1 MYVDSAAAA
10 AAAMSRKG
18 SIRER
23 SFFVCVSGIVCC
35 GVIIAR
41 PYGMAV
47 DYCSDAARTR
57 KDEMILL

>member
-1 MYVDSAAAA
+1 MGWFVPTWECPHIVMYVDSAAAA
-10 AAAMSRKG
+10 LMSREG

-35 GVIIAR
+35 GVIVAR

-47 DYCSDAARTR
+47 D
-57 KDEMILL
+57 